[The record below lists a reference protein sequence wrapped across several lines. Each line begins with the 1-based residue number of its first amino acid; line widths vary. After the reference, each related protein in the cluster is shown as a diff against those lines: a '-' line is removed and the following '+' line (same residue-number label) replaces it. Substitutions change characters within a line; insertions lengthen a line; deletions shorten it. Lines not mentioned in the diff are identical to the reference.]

1 MNNNAIQEK
10 SYIFALKSVQLYK
23 FLITEQKEFIL
34 SKQYLR
40 SATSVGAN
48 VEEAIGGQTN
58 KDFFC
63 KMTIAYKEARESRYW
78 LNLLHDS
85 GYIVQESFNELESL
99 CIEICRIL
107 SAIQVTMK
115 TKYADIK

>member
-1 MNNNAIQEK
+1 MPNDECQIWVACGIIICKFFLQINYMNNNVIQEK

-23 FLITEQKEFIL
+23 FLITEQKEFVL

-63 KMTIAYKEARESRYW
+63 KMTIAYQRS
-78 LNLLHDS
+78 S
-85 GYIVQESFNELESL
+85 
-99 CIEICRIL
+99 
-107 SAIQVTMK
+107 
-115 TKYADIK
+115 